1 MREVS
6 ADFLRDEVTR
16 LRALVTQ
23 SRVLHGSGIKLHDPG
38 ASLTP
43 AEIRAMQEAGVKSV
57 FLLEPGET
65 EPSAQK
71 QLTTEAVEPLRLAV
85 GDVLAE
91 DVRGPEG
98 ELVLKSGTP
107 VDGAILRLGI
117 LTGLGPVRIRRR
129 VLRGGAEQA
138 ASYLA
143 LVPPAAPR
151 TPRPDS
157 RLTRASGAATST
169 IKPLLAPRARILVTV
184 NDDFQRSLILNT
196 YASDGHEVFDR
207 RWADVSQGELQSMK
221 PDVLLIDLAEAPGAL
236 ATLRKTDLWKSLAI
250 LVAGPESRRPEIF
263 KAISGGANGSVLIPP
278 KREALLEKLRG
289 TIEAFG
295 RRVNLRPA
303 LQGERRTGPREGGHL
318 LCTMQ
323 DKFLRNPLPVSEA
336 TVLDV
341 AEGGLRIEYARR
353 EGPHA
358 HAYMA
363 HAVHPQHVFFNYAKD
378 NPLGRDLTVS
388 LPPAK
393 GRTLEGNAKFV
404 HVSANGE
411 FETAGLVFQRMKSSV
426 RDHMTAVRGGTV
438 TPSTARKSF

>member
-1 MREVS
+1 MREVTTE
-6 ADFLRDEVTR
+6 FLRTEVTR

-23 SRVLHGSGIKLHDPG
+23 SRVFHGSGTKLHNPG
-38 ASLTP
+38 TPITP
-43 AEIRAMQEAGVKSV
+43 AEIRAMQEAAVKSV

-65 EPSAQK
+65 EQSAQK
-71 QLTTEAVEPLRLAV
+71 LLTTESVEALSLAM

-91 DVRGPEG
+91 DVRGAPG
-98 ELVLKSGTP
+98 ELLFKSGTI
-107 VDGAILRLGI
+107 VDGAILDRGI
-117 LTGLGPVRIRRR
+117 LAGLGRVSIRRR

-138 ASYLA
+138 ASYLG
-143 LVPPAAPR
+143 LIPPAAPR

-157 RLTRASGAATST
+157 RLTRAAGVAPGT

-207 RWADVSQGELQSMK
+207 RWADVSHGELQSMK
-221 PDVLLIDLAEAPGAL
+221 LDALLIDLADAPGAL
-236 ATLRKTDLWKSLAI
+236 QILRKTDLCKSLAI
-250 LVAGPESRRPEIF
+250 LVAGLESRRPEIF
-263 KAISGGANGSVLIPP
+263 KAISGGANGSVLVPP
-278 KREALLEKLRG
+278 KRDALLEKLRG

-295 RRVNLRPA
+295 RRVNLKPA
-303 LQGERRTGPREGGHL
+303 LQGERRAGPREGGHL
-318 LCTMQ
+318 LCTLQ
-323 DKFLRNPLPVSEA
+323 DKFLKNPLPVQEA

-341 AEGGLRIEYARR
+341 GEGGLRIEYSRR
-353 EGPHA
+353 EWPHP

-404 HVSANGE
+404 HISSNGD

-438 TPSTARKSF
+438 TPSTARKTF